1 MVVLALFER
10 NDTLAS
16 LVTRLESPAHG
27 FEPDGGVA
35 FHKMLLCFINK

>member
-16 LVTRLESPAHG
+16 LMPRLESPAHG
-27 FEPDGGVA
+27 FEPAVGIR
-35 FHKMLLCFINK
+35 FPKMLLWFINK